1 MNEDPL
7 AEKKI
12 LWAEAA
18 QESDYALAVALKQAI
33 ETAQWTLAAQKAQEL
48 LESMQISQ
56 EIELG
61 RALRELMTCILKWH
75 TLPSKR
81 SEKLARKIRRSTDEI
96 GYLQAEQPLFDR
108 KYLESVWEET
118 FQKAK
123 ELVEQQAK
131 VNLKVLTWQQ
141 VFEEEYSVKKEEQ
154 RLAERY
160 KNLGI

>member
-18 QESDYALAVALKQAI
+18 QESDYALAVALKEAI
-33 ETAQWTLAAQKAQEL
+33 ETAQWTLAAKKVQEL
-48 LESMQISQ
+48 LESMQVSQ

-61 RALRELMTCILKWH
+61 RAFRELMVCILKWH

-81 SEKLARKIRRSTDEI
+81 SEKLARKIRRSADEI
-96 GYLQAEQPLFDR
+96 GYLQAEQPLFDQ
-108 KYLESVWEET
+108 KYLELVWEET

-131 VNLKVLTWQQ
+131 VNLKTLTWEQ
-141 VFEEEYSVKKEEQ
+141 VFGEEYSVAREEK
-154 RLAERY
+154 RLAEKY
-160 KNLGI
+160 KNTGS